1 MLAIRTLVELGPI
14 AKPALPSLLGL
25 MNDESPQVAT
35 LAAVSTIKI
44 DPMRSNKARAFLRR
58 SLTVTKP
65 FGDLD
70 QEQQT
75 LIRIS
80 VEALQGDD
88 NRKIAVAYLPELI
101 MLLEVHDYDANPPDR
116 SQSLAISLLGSL
128 GPAATSAIPVLKR
141 LTIKDVT
148 LSVRVHAERAI
159 QRITAEPTKTA
170 EPTRKT
176 E

>member
-1 MLAIRTLVELGPI
+1 MHAIRTLVELGSI

-35 LAAVSTIKI
+35 LAAVSSIKI

-80 VEALQGDD
+80 VEALQGED

-148 LSVRVHAERAI
+148 PSVRVHAERAI
-159 QRITAEPTKTA
+159 QRITAEPTK
-170 EPTRKT
+170 KT